1 MPIIKSDEEN
11 DFYKTFEKSPW
22 LGIKRQNDSDAW
34 IADDGQVQN
43 YFNWKDSFPKNPDK
57 EIYAQ
62 SLLDSSGNSGHILQ
76 IGY

>member
-11 DFYKTFEKSPW
+11 DFYKTFHYADVW
-22 LGIKRQNDSDAW
+22 LGMKRQNDSDAW

-43 YFNWKDSFPKNPDK
+43 YFDWKEGFPKNPDK

-62 SLLDSSGNSGHILQ
+62 SLLDSSENSSHLL
-76 IGY
+76 